1 MKNNCVTSA
10 LSNLFIATSLCI
22 SAYATGMDSN
32 ETSDQ
37 DKRAG
42 FYSTIKTTDLC
53 KIDEAVEKFMQD
65 NAVPGMAI
73 ALVARPQMPIIWSKG
88 YGVKSLDDGG
98 KVTKNTI
105 FWQASVS
112 KAVMGTAIAKALESG
127 ILNLDQKVQNLLA
140 GGYFELD
147 NPGSQP
153 ITLQHLV
160 THRSGI
166 KDFEDAYQCSFY
178 INHGD
183 GTHTKLL
190 DLVAPGACPADSPI
204 DLAGFLGAYLDRD
217 GEFYDFENNFG
228 AQVPGQK
235 YEYSNIGGA
244 LAGYSLELASG
255 FSLADYAQRE
265 IFTPLGMNNTS
276 WKLSELNPD
285 KIARPHYQLN
295 GNLTPL
301 PLYDLATW
309 PDGGLRSSAYDMATF
324 LATIMNDGKLASGNR
339 GPRILEADS
348 VAQMLTPIAG
358 NFGIFWYTSSSYYNG
373 EDHRIVGHNGGDP
386 GSFSYL
392 FFNPVEEVG
401 VIFMGNT
408 DHNGISESSFDMLLA
423 TLLETT
429 SGLPTAKP

>member
-1 MKNNCVTSA
+1 
-10 LSNLFIATSLCI
+10 
-22 SAYATGMDSN
+22 
-32 ETSDQ
+32 
-37 DKRAG
+37 
-42 FYSTIKTTDLC
+42 
-53 KIDEAVEKFMQD
+53 
-65 NAVPGMAI
+65 
-73 ALVARPQMPIIWSKG
+73 
-88 YGVKSLDDGG
+88 
-98 KVTKNTI
+98 
-105 FWQASVS
+105 
-112 KAVMGTAIAKALESG
+112 MGTAIAKAQESG

-166 KDFEDAYQCSFY
+166 EDFEDTYTCSYY
-178 INHGD
+178 IDHGD

-190 DLVAPGACPADSPI
+190 DLVAPGACPAESPI
-204 DLAGFLGAYLDRD
+204 TLAGFLGAYLDSD

-228 AQVPGQK
+228 AQAPGQK
-235 YEYSNIGGA
+235 YEYSNIGAA

-265 IFTPLGMNNTS
+265 IFTPLGMSNTS
-276 WKLSELNPD
+276 WKLPELNPD
-285 KIARPHYQLN
+285 NIARPHYPLEGN
-295 GNLTPL
+295 DDNLTPL

-309 PDGGLRSSAYDMATF
+309 PDGGLRSSAYDMAVF
-324 LATIMNDGKLASGNR
+324 LATIMNDGKLASRNQ

-358 NFGIFWYTSSSYYNG
+358 NFGIFWYTSSSHYNG
-373 EDHRIVGHNGGDP
+373 EDHRIIGHNGGDP

-392 FFNPVEEVG
+392 FFNPVAKVG
-401 VIFMGNT
+401 VVFMGNT
-408 DHNGISESSFDMLLA
+408 DHNGISESSFNMFLA
-423 TLLETT
+423 TLLEAT